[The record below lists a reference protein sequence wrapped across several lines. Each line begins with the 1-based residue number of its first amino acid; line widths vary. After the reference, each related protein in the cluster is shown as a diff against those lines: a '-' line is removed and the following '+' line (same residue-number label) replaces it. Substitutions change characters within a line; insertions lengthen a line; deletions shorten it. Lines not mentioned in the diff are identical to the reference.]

1 MTKITLTTNN
11 PTPKQFQ
18 SSQGDV
24 FQVIECNAS
33 ILVMVTSDDN
43 VIELTGANSGYIG
56 DLADYNISAET
67 LVASLELVSTLVSLG
82 Q

>member
-24 FQVIECNAS
+24 FQVYEGNTD
-33 ILVMVTSDDN
+33 ILVMVTSDDT
-43 VIELTGANSGYIG
+43 VVELTGANNGYIG

-67 LVASLELVSTLVSLG
+67 LVTNLDLTSTLMSIS
-82 Q
+82 

>member
-18 SSQGDV
+18 PSQGDV
-24 FQVIECNAS
+24 FQVDDCGTT

-43 VIELTGANSGYIG
+43 VVELTGANNGYIG
-56 DLADYNISAET
+56 DLADYNISSET
-67 LVASLELVSTLVSLG
+67 LVAKLELAATLTATV
-82 Q
+82 